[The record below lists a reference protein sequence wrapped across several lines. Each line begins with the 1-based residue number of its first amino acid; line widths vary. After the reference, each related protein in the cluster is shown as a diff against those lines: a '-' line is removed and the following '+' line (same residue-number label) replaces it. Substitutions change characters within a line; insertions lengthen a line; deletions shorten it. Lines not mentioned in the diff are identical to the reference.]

1 MTTTIKVSDETKQL
15 LDMLQ
20 AKMTLTL
27 RRKKTL
33 TELIDSIARLAVKH
47 ENELLQSDK
56 LPPLEKDPAMKP
68 PIDWGVRT
76 DASIQESKG
85 HIPRD
90 RAQTIQGCIER

>member
-76 DASIQESKG
+76 DAGIKKTYTTRSRSNYSG
-85 HIPRD
+85 MH
-90 RAQTIQGCIER
+90 

>member
-20 AKMTLTL
+20 AKMTLNI

-33 TELIDSIARLAVKH
+33 SELIDAITKIAMRH
-47 ENELLQSDK
+47 EDELLQAGK

-68 PIDWGVRT
+68 PIDWGIKT
-76 DASIQESKG
+76 DASRVDEYIYTE
-85 HIPRD
+85 D
-90 RAQTIQGCIER
+90 